1 MGGMEINF
9 ALPLKP
15 GIACGHSVGGGREGV
30 RSLKFYL
37 CRNNAEEFD
46 FSTPFSQHEVHL

>member
-15 GIACGHSVGGGREGV
+15 GIACGHSGGGGREGV

-46 FSTPFSQHEVHL
+46 FYTPFSQHEVHL

>member
-15 GIACGHSVGGGREGV
+15 GIACGHSVGGGQGGCAV
-30 RSLKFYL
+30 FKVLFMQK
-37 CRNNAEEFD
+37 
-46 FSTPFSQHEVHL
+46 